1 MNASPGE
8 GNRDEEIE
16 VWTPR
21 THQLHWP
28 RNARIPVP
36 TLTVVL
42 SLEALQS
49 DAAMLARCKRVIA
62 RDVVRAAAD
71 AKDAAAVAAAAVSA
85 VADIADS
92 VGAKRALPFAP
103 IVAPHID
110 VPNVD

>member
-28 RNARIPVP
+28 VMARIPVP
-36 TLTVVL
+36 TFTVCL
-42 SLEALQS
+42 SLADLQH
-49 DAAMLARCKRVIA
+49 DAAMLARCNRVKA
-62 RDVVRAAAD
+62 RDVVRAAAY
-71 AKDAAAVAAAAVSA
+71 ALEAAAVAAAAVSA